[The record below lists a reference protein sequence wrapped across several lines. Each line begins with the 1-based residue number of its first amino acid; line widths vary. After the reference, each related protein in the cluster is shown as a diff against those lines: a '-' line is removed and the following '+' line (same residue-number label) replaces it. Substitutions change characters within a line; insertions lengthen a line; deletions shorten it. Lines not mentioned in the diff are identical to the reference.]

1 MNNHTEIIIVEDNLS
16 DADLILRVLRKN
28 RLANSIIHLK
38 DGQEAIDYFSSDD
51 NFLEDQTTRPQII
64 FLDLKMPKV
73 NGIEVLRQIKSDEK
87 TKTIPV
93 VILTSSKED
102 PDIAECYQLGVNS
115 YVVKPVAFEDFVKAV
130 TQIGLYWLMV
140 NEPIK

>member
-51 NFLEDQTTRPQII
+51 NFLGDQTTRPQII